1 MPHSKR
7 EDAQRVTFEQ
17 PVPAQMMAIDGTWRR
32 PCAIKDVSDASAT
45 LLMEHSIEGLALK
58 EFFLLLSSTGL
69 AYRRCQLDG
78 VNGAEI
84 AVSFL
89 RHKNKR
95 KTSKSSDDLV

>member
-7 EDAQRVTFEQ
+7 EDAQRVTLEE

-32 PCAIKDVSDASAT
+32 PCTIKDVSDASAT
-45 LLMEHSIEGLALK
+45 LLMENSIGGLALK
-58 EFFLLLSSTGL
+58 ELFLLLSSTGL

-89 RHKNKR
+89 RHKNKPT
-95 KTSKSSDDLV
+95 TSKSSDDLV